1 MIVQNICVYCG
12 SGSGQNPLYIE
23 TARALGRA
31 IAEEGCSLVYGGG
44 GRGLMGALGRT
55 VLAQGGHVTSLIP
68 DFLVRMEAALDG
80 VSELVLTETMHE
92 RKQLM
97 YERSDAFVALPGGVG
112 TLEEIVEQLTWSQLG
127 QHDKPIVLCNAG
139 AYWQPLMDL
148 IGEMR
153 AETFIRPDLDITL
166 TVVDSAQEVMP
177 AIKSIAARKAVPAG
191 AQLLPDKF

>member
-1 MIVQNICVYCG
+1 MKVENICVYCG
-12 SGSGQNPLYIE
+12 SGSGRNPIYVE
-23 TARALGRA
+23 TARSLGRA
-31 IAEEGCSLVYGGG
+31 IAEEGCNLVYGGG
-44 GRGLMGALGRT
+44 GRGLMGEIGRA
-55 VLAQGGHVTSLIP
+55 VLEAGGHVTSIIP
-68 DFLVRMEAALDG
+68 EFLVRMEAALDG
-80 VSELVLTETMHE
+80 VSELIMTETMHE

-148 IGEMR
+148 FGEMR
-153 AETFIRPDLDITL
+153 AEGFIRPNLDIAL
-166 TVVDSAQEVMP
+166 TVVDGAQDVMP
-177 AIKSIAARKAVPAG
+177 AIKSIAARKAVPAS